1 MELAKKISISL
12 PQDLLARIDELVGKS
27 RKRSTIIESAL
38 REYISKEN
46 NRELNQRD
54 IEILNA
60 NAEKLNVEAL
70 DVLEYQTISSFL

>member
-46 NRELNQRD
+46 SRELNQKE

-60 NAEKLNVEAL
+60 NAEKLNEEAL
-70 DVLEYQTISSFL
+70 DVLEYQEVNW

>member
-12 PQDLLARIDELVGKS
+12 PKDLLARIDELVGKS

-46 NRELNQRD
+46 SRELNQKE

-60 NAEKLNVEAL
+60 NAEKLNEEAL
-70 DVLEYQTISSFL
+70 DVLEYQEVNW

>member
-12 PQDLLARIDELVGKS
+12 PQDLLARIDKLVGKS

-46 NRELNQRD
+46 SRELNQKE

-60 NAEKLNVEAL
+60 NAEKLNEEAL
-70 DVLEYQTISSFL
+70 DVLEYQEVNW

>member
-12 PQDLLARIDELVGKS
+12 PQDLLASVDKLVGKS
-27 RKRSTIIESAL
+27 RKRSKVIESAL

-46 NRELNQRD
+46 HRELNQRD

-60 NAEKLNVEAL
+60 NAEKLNEEAL
-70 DVLEYQTISSFL
+70 DVLEYQEVNW